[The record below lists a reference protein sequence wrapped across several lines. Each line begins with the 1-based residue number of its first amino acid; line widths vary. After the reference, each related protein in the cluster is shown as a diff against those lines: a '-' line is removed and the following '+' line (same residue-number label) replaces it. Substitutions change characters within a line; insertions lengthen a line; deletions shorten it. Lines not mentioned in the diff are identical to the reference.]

1 MEKTAKGSFALDMF
15 KGVLAGVSVCLGC
28 ILAFALAL
36 KFFALPPLWI
46 RIINQAIKLAGIL
59 VGCLV
64 GVRGERGFLK
74 GGAVGLAV
82 VAVTFLLFGLVSG
95 GITFGV
101 STLFEA
107 LYGIIS
113 GALCGIIAVN
123 LKK

>member
-1 MEKTAKGSFALDMF
+1 MEKTAKGSFALDTF

-36 KFFALPPLWI
+36 KFVALPEFWI
-46 RIINQAIKLAGIL
+46 RFINQIIKLAGIF
-59 VGCLV
+59 VGCLA
-64 GVRGERGFLK
+64 GVKGERGFLK
-74 GGAVGLAV
+74 GGVVGFSV

-95 GITFGV
+95 GLSFGV

-107 LYGIIS
+107 LYGIICGMLS
-113 GALCGIIAVN
+113 GILSVN